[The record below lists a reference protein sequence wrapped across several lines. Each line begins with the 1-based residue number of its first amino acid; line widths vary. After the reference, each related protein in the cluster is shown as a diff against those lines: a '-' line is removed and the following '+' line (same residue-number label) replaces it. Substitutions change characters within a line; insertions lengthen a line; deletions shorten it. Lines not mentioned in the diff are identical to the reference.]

1 MIRNLTSFLVLVLLA
16 AGCNTN
22 DNPGGPSG
30 STALQQFIF
39 VNPLTGSDGNS
50 GTQDAPVKTIHRALA
65 LFKPGIRIEL
75 QAGTYNV
82 ANGQVFP
89 DSLPSGV
96 VIESVSAGQ
105 AVLVGTIG
113 DIAFYAAGTDTI
125 KYVQFQ
131 GFNTCIRAGSG
142 SHVLLGVGLTTIN
155 KTFDI
160 YGAAEG
166 IFQAGTG
173 TSAVIGTAKEF
184 SRITI
189 KDCVLSGG
197 TSNYSIVTLSNAARA
212 LITGTTIKDSPTTVL
227 EMYDATVAEINTST
241 FSNTGLHGLGSS
253 AAASLRG
260 TASLTIIGS
269 TITDTYGSAIAMES
283 PTAVLTLKRVQ
294 LARNAMNG
302 FGAAALYL
310 YGSASMDS
318 CAIVNNGEYGI
329 VLSQGYF
336 TFRHCDISGA
346 PSQGISV
353 SGGASL
359 TMRSSTVS
367 YSGIGVH
374 LVASNS
380 LADLGTASD
389 PGGNTFRNNTKYGVQ
404 SDVTVN
410 GTAVQAVGNTWI
422 PNVQGA
428 DANGH
433 YTAKAVA
440 GPTTATTPQNYYITG
455 AGRSIQF

>member
-310 YGSASMDS
+310 YGSASIDS